1 MTSGKANG
9 AVVKRGGRSIMFLF
23 LIAVTLIIAVYIIR
37 DLAMQDMAGGKG
49 LSMAVE
55 PFTILIVVIVFGMLG
70 ELKKVELHIGR
81 DGGP

>member
-9 AVVKRGGRSIMFLF
+9 AVVKHGGRSIMFLF
-23 LIAVTLIIAVYIIR
+23 LIAVTLIFAVFIIR
-37 DLAMQDMAGGKG
+37 ELAIQDIAGGKG

-70 ELKKVELHIGR
+70 ELKKVELNIGR
-81 DGGP
+81 EGGQ